1 MAPLQ
6 VIILLV
12 IIRLPAMLGSSPQG
26 WNGIWLMRLSPV
38 MGVFLVLSYL
48 LTHAALIS
56 YVWQR
61 TRRALRLLNLPS
73 TSAAEISHNID
84 HLMGWSRWATI
95 GIVGVH
101 LLVLPMAAVVT
112 GWLSHTVLLSR
123 VPMLAEGFYFLPPF
137 VAWLAF
143 WTANYAVE
151 SVIRER
157 SFPYRLAQGLPAH
170 PMPTLPQ
177 YLSMQ
182 IRHNFYLLVLIGIA
196 SFVEWLGDKLEGRI
210 SFAPQVAT
218 GIAFVAVMLM
228 VPWLMTRI
236 WTTVPLRGP
245 LRNRLDAMAKQ
256 YHVRFRNILIWKT
269 HNQVTNA
276 AILGPVRFARY
287 FLMTDA
293 LLEQL
298 TDQQIEAVFAHEI
311 GHGVHRHILWYLGG
325 MTGAMCFASGVAGIA
340 QACFPPALN
349 AFAAAH
355 LGAPDAAQFIVMIV
369 LIGFFLTIGF
379 SFVSHRF
386 EHQADWFAAR
396 HMGKVFAA
404 RPQSLP
410 MPAVALTEAP
420 DPAEFDASIVDVKPL
435 PLQPVTVEEYAIGH
449 YPHARPDGAASV
461 VPLPATPPPTSGPN
475 ILNAPPT
482 LARPP
487 VLAVLAPEIAGTEV
501 FISSLDTLMEITHR
515 SREKRGWMHPS
526 VNHRV
531 RLLRRLATDPVAV
544 EEFQRRMVM
553 TRILIGVVVVLGI
566 IGGLITWRLPAP
578 AMPDG
583 AGSPPSPTIPSPAA
597 EDGTKA

>member
-1 MAPLQ
+1 M
-6 VIILLV
+6 
-12 IIRLPAMLGSSPQG
+12 S
-26 WNGIWLMRLSPV
+26 
-38 MGVFLVLSYL
+38 
-48 LTHAALIS
+48 
-56 YVWQR
+56 
-61 TRRALRLLNLPS
+61 
-73 TSAAEISHNID
+73 
-84 HLMGWSRWATI
+84 WSRWATI

-101 LLVLPMAAVVT
+101 LFVLPMAAVVT
-112 GWLSHTVLLSR
+112 GWVSHTVLLSK
-123 VPMLAEGFYFLPPF
+123 VPMLAEGLFFIPPF

-143 WTANYAVE
+143 WTANYEVE

-170 PMPTLPQ
+170 PMPPLSK

-196 SFVEWLGDKLEGRI
+196 SFVEWLGDNLQGRI
-210 SFAPQVAT
+210 AFAPQVAT
-218 GIAFVAVMLM
+218 AIAFAAVMLL
-228 VPWLMTRI
+228 VPWMITRI

-245 LRNRLDAMAKQ
+245 LRNRLDGIAKQ

-325 MTGAMCFASGVAGIA
+325 MIGAMCFAGGVAGIA

-349 AFAAAH
+349 AFSAAH
-355 LGAPDAAQFIVMIV
+355 LGGANAGELILTML
-369 LIGFFLTIGF
+369 LIGLFLTVGF

-420 DPAEFDASIVDVKPL
+420 DPSEFDASIVDVKPL
-435 PLQPVTVEEYAIGH
+435 PPQVVTVEEYAAGH
-449 YPHARPDGAASV
+449 YPHARGAGVSSV
-461 VPLPATPPPTSGPN
+461 VPPKSGPN
-475 ILNAPPT
+475 ILNAPPP
-482 LARPP
+482 PP
-487 VLAVLAPEIAGTEV
+487 VVSPEVAGTEV

-515 SREKRGWMHPS
+515 SREKGGWMHPS

-531 RLLRRLATDPVAV
+531 RLQRTLATDPAAV
-544 EEFQRRMVM
+544 EEFRRRMVV
-553 TRILIGVVVVLGI
+553 TRLIIAVVIVLGI
-566 IGGLITWRLPAP
+566 IGGLITWRLPEPAVPPGVGGQEPPAIQAP
-578 AMPDG
+578 TSDDG
-583 AGSPPSPTIPSPAA
+583 K
-597 EDGTKA
+597 KA